1 MHLYRFYFSSEFRYA
16 KTHTSGFFMLGYNN
30 PCPKIQ
36 NKNNKKAQPE
46 VFFLIVLSYLSG
58 SKT

>member
-1 MHLYRFYFSSEFRYA
+1 
-16 KTHTSGFFMLGYNN
+16 MLGYNN